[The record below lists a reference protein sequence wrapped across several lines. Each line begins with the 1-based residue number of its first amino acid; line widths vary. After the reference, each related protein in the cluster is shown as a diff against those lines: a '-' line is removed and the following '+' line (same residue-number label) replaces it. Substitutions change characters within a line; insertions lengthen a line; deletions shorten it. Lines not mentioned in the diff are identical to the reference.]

1 MAEMNTLKQ
10 DGKPVYT
17 GEELGALKQS
27 LPIVWL

>member
-1 MAEMNTLKQ
+1 MNTLKV
-10 DGKPVYT
+10 DGKPVYS

>member
-1 MAEMNTLKQ
+1 L
-10 DGKPVYT
+10 DGEPVYS